1 MSREGGEIMG
11 RENFKFSDEASKML
25 TELSDA
31 MGMSKNAL
39 LEKLLSDEYERQSE
53 LLSVYRELLTIRSK
67 FPAVYDDSIK
77 YNRDKLLKE

>member
-1 MSREGGEIMG
+1 MG
-11 RENFKFSDEASKML
+11 RENFKFSDDASRIL
-25 TELSDA
+25 VELSDA
-31 MGMSKNAL
+31 MGLSKNAL
-39 LEKLLSDEYERQSE
+39 IEKLLKDEYERQGE